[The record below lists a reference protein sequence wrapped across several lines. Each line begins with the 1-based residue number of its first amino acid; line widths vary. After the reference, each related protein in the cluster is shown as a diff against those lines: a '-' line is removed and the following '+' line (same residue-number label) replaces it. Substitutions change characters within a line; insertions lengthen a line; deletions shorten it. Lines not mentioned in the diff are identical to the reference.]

1 MSHYEGHQVRYAD
14 LPRALACLPPQQ
26 IGAGF
31 DETLAL
37 WQQWYGQGALQA
49 GWVESA
55 GSAVNSDLHCLGVS
69 LWITD
74 EAVRALQATGEGTA
88 AQRIVKFALSG
99 TPGPSWV
106 MQAAEIRAAHAA
118 QKLNL
123 LVLHFWA
130 NRPPFDPEF
139 QPVFVQS
146 NVQFRAQHQGYGV
159 QWLLQEV
166 PVPEANILMA
176 GGLKL
181 LRADPASLPMPMALL
196 GLNRD
201 DAQTMPGSALAFL
214 FFSPKSSLNLRPSV
228 QRMLGLALRQLTD
241 DDIAQALSC
250 SRDYVRKLWDDTY
263 DRLNLAGILHAGNV
277 TGADPAGAAR
287 GRERRRQA
295 LEFFRNN
302 PQELRPGL
310 PEQELASHAG

>member
-1 MSHYEGHQVRYAD
+1 MSLYKGHHVRYAD
-14 LPRALACLPPQQ
+14 LPRALSCLPEPQL
-26 IGAGF
+26 GAGF
-31 DETLAL
+31 NETLAL
-37 WQQWYGQGALQA
+37 WQKWYAQGALQA
-49 GWVESA
+49 GWVEGA
-55 GSAVNSDLHCLGVS
+55 GSAVTPEIQCLGVS

-74 EAVRALQATGEGTA
+74 EAVLALQMTGEGSA
-88 AQRIVKFALSG
+88 AQRIVKAVLSG
-99 TPGPSWV
+99 TQTSGWV
-106 MQAAEIRAAHAA
+106 MQAAELREAHAA

-130 NRPPFDPEF
+130 RLPPFDPKF
-139 QPVFVQS
+139 QPVFVHS

-166 PVPEANILMA
+166 PLPQAHVLTA
-176 GGLKL
+176 GGLKI
-181 LRADPASLPMPMALL
+181 LRADPADSPMPMALL

-201 DAQTMPGSALAFL
+201 DAHGMPGSALAFL
-214 FFSPKSSLNLRPSV
+214 FFSPKNSMDLRPSV
-228 QRMLGLALRQLTD
+228 QRMLGLALEQLTD

-250 SRDYVRKLWDDTY
+250 SRDYVRKLWDDAY
-263 DRLNLAGILHAGNV
+263 DKLNQAGVIHAGNGL
-277 TGADPAGAAR
+277 TNDSPGAPR

-310 PEQELASHAG
+310 PDEALAGRTS